1 MRDFN
6 IEKQINDFFANGGT
20 VKHIAEGERSAPVSL
35 RYRRYDCDG
44 NYTEHSMSAGES
56 GRDSSVVITHR

>member
-1 MRDFN
+1 MRNFN

-35 RYRRYDCDG
+35 RYCRCGCDG
-44 NYTEHSMSAGES
+44 DYTEHSMRAGES

>member
-20 VKHIAEGERSAPVSL
+20 VKHVAEDERSAPVSL
-35 RYRRYDCDG
+35 RYCRCGCDG
-44 NYTEHSMSAGES
+44 DYTEHSMRAGES
-56 GRDSSVVITHR
+56 GRDASVVIR

>member
-6 IEKQINDFFANGGT
+6 IEQQINDFFASGGT

-35 RYRRYDCDG
+35 RFCRCGCDG
-44 NYTEHSMSAGES
+44 NYTEHSMRASES
-56 GRDSSVVITHR
+56 GYCSSEVVR

>member
-20 VKHIAEGERSAPVSL
+20 VKHIAGGERSAPVSL
-35 RYRRYDCDG
+35 RYCRCGCDG
-44 NYTEHSMSAGES
+44 
-56 GRDSSVVITHR
+56 D